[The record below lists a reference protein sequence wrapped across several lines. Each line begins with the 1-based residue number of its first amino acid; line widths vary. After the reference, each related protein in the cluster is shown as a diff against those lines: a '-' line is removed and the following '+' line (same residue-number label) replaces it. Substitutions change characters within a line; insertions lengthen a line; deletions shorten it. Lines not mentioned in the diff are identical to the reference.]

1 MTRLNSQQKEKVSQF
16 RSITGSSD
24 KVAQQCLAV
33 RTVKKLCC
41 GDIQQERVWSVSLWG
56 TLHCMH
62 AAAEAG

>member
-33 RTVKKLCC
+33 RTVKTVCDC
-41 GDIQQERVWSVSLWG
+41 DN
-56 TLHCMH
+56 
-62 AAAEAG
+62 